1 MTDLS
6 AAVHRLQ
13 EQLTGL
19 VLRPGDPGYDE
30 ARALHN
36 GMIDKRPDVIARCR
50 STTDAAAAVRTAREH
65 GLQVGVRGGGHNVAG
80 RSVPDGGLMIDLSQ
94 MKTIRVDPE
103 GRTVR
108 AGPGLSWGE
117 LNEATQA
124 HGLAVTG
131 GVVSTTGIAGLTLG
145 GGLGWLMARDGLALD
160 SLQSVEIVT
169 ADGEVRTASE
179 EEEPDLFWAVRGA
192 GANFGVVTRFEYDLR
207 PVGPMVLGGLLAH
220 PVEAAPDLL
229 PFVRDFNETLPDEM
243 TVFTVLTHAPDGSGA
258 PLSAVALCH
267 AGPLEEAE
275 AAVGPLRAFGEPLMD
290 MVGPM
295 PYADVNAMLD
305 DAYPKGALY
314 YWKSTFLEA
323 LSDEAVDTLVERFA
337 TCPTAHSDLL
347 LEHVHGAAARVD
359 PEATAFA
366 HRREGYNL
374 LALGQWR
381 DPADGEATIGWTRE
395 SYDAMRP
402 FARDARYV
410 NYLDDDE
417 GEDASALAYGSNLPR
432 LRRLKARYD
441 PDNFFRGNQN
451 IRPATDATP
460 AA

>member
-6 AAVHRLQ
+6 AAERLDSD
-13 EQLTGL
+13 LSGPL
-19 VLRPGDPGYDE
+19 LRPGNAGYDE

-36 GMIDKRPDVIARCR
+36 GMIDRRPDLIARCR
-50 STTDAAAAVRTAREH
+50 DADDVVAAVRTARDH

-80 RSVPDGGLMIDLSQ
+80 RSVPDGGLMIDLSR
-94 MKTIRVDPE
+94 MKRIEVDPE
-103 GRTVR
+103 AGTVE

-160 SLQSVEIVT
+160 NLRSVEIVT
-169 ADGEVRTASE
+169 ADGEVRTSSE

-207 PVGPMVLGGLLAH
+207 PVGPTVLGGILAH
-220 PVEAAPDLL
+220 PVDAAPDLL

-258 PLSAVALCH
+258 PISAVALCH
-267 AGPLEEAE
+267 SGPVEEAE
-275 AAVGPLRAFGEPLMD
+275 EAVRPLRAFGEPLMD

-295 PYADVNAMLD
+295 PYAEVNAMLD

-314 YWKSTFLEA
+314 YWKSTFLEE
-323 LSDEAVDTLVERFA
+323 LSDGAVDALVERFA
-337 TCPTAHSDLL
+337 ACPTAYSDLL
-347 LEHVHGAAARVD
+347 LEHVHGAATRVA
-359 PEATAFA
+359 PEATAFP

-381 DPADGEATIGWTRE
+381 DPSDGDACIAWTRE
-395 SYDAMRP
+395 SYEAMQP
-402 FARDARYV
+402 YARDARYV

-417 GEDASALAYGSNLPR
+417 PDDASALAYGTNLPR
-432 LRRLKARYD
+432 LRKLKAQYD
-441 PDNFFRGNQN
+441 PDNFFDGNQN
-451 IRPATDATP
+451 IPPATGAAP
-460 AA
+460 AS

>member
-1 MTDLS
+1 MADLS
-6 AAVHRLQ
+6 AATHRLQ
-13 EQLTGL
+13 EQLAGL
-19 VLRPGDPGYDE
+19 VLRPGDPGYDD

-36 GMIDKRPDVIARCR
+36 GMIDKRPDLIARCR
-50 STTDAAAAVRTAREH
+50 GTADVVAAVRTAREH
-65 GLQVGVRGGGHNVAG
+65 GLEVGVRGGGHNVAG
-80 RSVPDGGLMIDLSQ
+80 RSVPDGGLMIDLSA
-94 MKTIRVDPE
+94 MKRIDVDPDA
-103 GRTVR
+103 RTAR

-124 HGLAVTG
+124 RGLAVTG

-160 SLQSVEIVT
+160 NLRSVEIVT
-169 ADGEVRTASE
+169 ADGEVRVASE

-207 PVGPMVLGGLLAH
+207 PVGPTVLGGILAW

-243 TVFTVLTHAPDGSGA
+243 TVFAVLTHAPDGSGA
-258 PLSAVALCH
+258 PIAAVALCH
-267 AGPLEEAE
+267 AGPLDEAE
-275 AAVGPLRAFGEPLMD
+275 AAVRPLRAFGEPLAD

-295 PYADVNAMLD
+295 PYAEVNAMLD
-305 DAYPKGALY
+305 DAYPKGARY
-314 YWKSTFLEA
+314 YWKSTFLEE
-323 LSDEAVDTLVERFA
+323 LSDDAVGTLVERFA
-337 TCPTAHSDLL
+337 GCPTAHSDLL

-359 PEATAFA
+359 PAATAFA

-381 DPADGEATIGWTRE
+381 DPADGEAVIGWTRG
-395 SYDAMRP
+395 SYEAMRP
-402 FARDARYV
+402 FARGARYV

-417 GEDASALAYGSNLPR
+417 GEEASALAYGANYSR

-451 IRPATDATP
+451 VPPAKG
-460 AA
+460 AAPSA